1 MAFKLPFLNGATKK
15 KRTQMIAVDLG
26 SRTTKAVLLE
36 KRGEILALTRYA
48 LLDAPL
54 FDKKM
59 SPELLGEH
67 LKAVAEALGSTTK
80 FITMAVGLDDAV
92 VRQIELPQIPV
103 DEMRQILRVNHKNYL
118 QQDLPNHVF
127 DCYIIPPRLHPGEK
141 DTGIPKLKVLAAA
154 ARQQLVADF
163 INAAALAGLTAD
175 SLVPG
180 LVGPINTFELALPE
194 IYARETVALVDIGFK
209 HTSVCVLDKGELVLN
224 RLMNIGGDQLTV
236 GLADA
241 MGISYAEAEG
251 IKVGM
256 APEVETS
263 LQSAISMLTV
273 ATAPHLP
280 TASTHGGTGFIMSG
294 SSEPRS
300 RSPAVV
306 SSAAF
311 KAPVTTDKR
320 IKNASIPVYCAA
332 RVWLLAKSR
341 SCTLI
346 GDSSV
351 TDTPRNAKLKV
362 ARSWLNCLSSCAT
375 RGTPDSLCLLELS
388 LTTST
393 SGASPRTMAAS
404 KSAGTTTTGSPSLES
419 RSCCS

>member
-1 MAFKLPFLNGATKK
+1 MAFTLPFLNGATKK
-15 KRTQMIAVDLG
+15 KRTHMIAVDLG

-54 FDKKM
+54 FEKKI
-59 SPELLGEH
+59 SVELLGDH

-103 DEMRQILRVNHKNYL
+103 DEMRQILKVNHKNYL

-127 DCYIIPPRLHPGEK
+127 DCYIIPPRLNAGEK
-141 DTGIPKLKVLAAA
+141 EGGIPKLKVLAAA
-154 ARQQLVADF
+154 AKQQLVADF

-194 IYARETVALVDIGFK
+194 IYAKETVALVDIGFK

-236 GLADA
+236 GLAEA

-256 APEVETS
+256 APEVESS
-263 LQSAISMLTV
+263 LQLQVAPLGREIRASLDFFEHQEDRPVSQVYVSGGSARSEMILQMLHQELLVECKTWNPTGFLQLALPGQQAVEVDHIGSQLTV
-273 ATAPHLP
+273 AVGVAL
-280 TASTHGGTGFIMSG
+280 
-294 SSEPRS
+294 
-300 RSPAVV
+300 
-306 SSAAF
+306 AAF
-311 KAPVTTDKR
+311 
-320 IKNASIPVYCAA
+320 
-332 RVWLLAKSR
+332 
-341 SCTLI
+341 
-346 GDSSV
+346 
-351 TDTPRNAKLKV
+351 
-362 ARSWLNCLSSCAT
+362 
-375 RGTPDSLCLLELS
+375 
-388 LTTST
+388 
-393 SGASPRTMAAS
+393 
-404 KSAGTTTTGSPSLES
+404 
-419 RSCCS
+419 

>member
-263 LQSAISMLTV
+263 LQLQVAPLGREIRASLDFFEHQEDRPVSQVYVSGGSARSEMILQMLHQELLVECKTWNPTGFLQLALPGQQAVEVDHIGPQLTV
-273 ATAPHLP
+273 AVGAAL
-280 TASTHGGTGFIMSG
+280 
-294 SSEPRS
+294 
-300 RSPAVV
+300 
-306 SSAAF
+306 AAF
-311 KAPVTTDKR
+311 
-320 IKNASIPVYCAA
+320 
-332 RVWLLAKSR
+332 
-341 SCTLI
+341 
-346 GDSSV
+346 
-351 TDTPRNAKLKV
+351 
-362 ARSWLNCLSSCAT
+362 
-375 RGTPDSLCLLELS
+375 
-388 LTTST
+388 
-393 SGASPRTMAAS
+393 
-404 KSAGTTTTGSPSLES
+404 
-419 RSCCS
+419 